1 LSWSGIKKLRNI
13 GLYQLS
19 KPVWYADRTQFG
31 ENKVFDIKA
40 YQDDS
45 LDVKSE
51 VIIPLQASYYEKAS
65 CYDRN
70 YDYYTGPVEACMTD
84 RHKLANGTILD
95 FVYTWTSGYPKT
107 AQVGQIPGQPEE
119 ISTLTYRNEKQ

>member
-1 LSWSGIKKLRNI
+1 
-13 GLYQLS
+13 
-19 KPVWYADRTQFG
+19 VWYADRTPFG
-31 ENKVFDIKA
+31 ENKVYDIKA

-65 CYDRN
+65 CYGQN
-70 YDYYTGPVEACMTD
+70 YDHYTGPVEAYMTD
-84 RHKLANGTILD
+84 RHKLADGTILN
-95 FVYTWTSGYPKT
+95 FVYTWNENDATK
-107 AQVGQIPGQPEE
+107 AQVAAIPGQLEE